1 MRQPAYHLLRL
12 TGNLMRQAET
22 ITESNLFYQQEDRRP
37 RLDRAEGI
45 YLWDVSGK
53 RYLDGSSGAMVSNI
67 GHSNPRV
74 LAAMKRQMDKSTF
87 AYRLHFE
94 NDPAEDL
101 ASLMASLMP
110 PELDRIFFVSGGSEA
125 VESCLKLARQY
136 AVATGQGTRWKII
149 SLFPSYHGSTLG
161 ATAVTGMQQFV
172 EPFRDMIRVMPK
184 IPAATCYLDRDRMS
198 PEERG
203 ERYAEYLR
211 EEIIRQGPETV
222 LAFIM
227 EPVGGA
233 STGALVAPD
242 SWYARIQ
249 EICREYG
256 ILLIADEVMTG
267 AGRTGRFLASE
278 WWGLQPDIVALAKG
292 FGAGYAPLGAMAAR
306 RRIVTAVLD
315 GGGFAHGY
323 TYAGNPLACAA
334 GLGVLREL
342 LEHKLVENAERQGH
356 RLRARLTGLMERYP
370 FIGDVRGR
378 GLLLAFE
385 LVKDRE
391 TMQPLDPALN
401 AHLALVEQAYRRGL
415 IIYSRRTRGGIV
427 GDHFMVCPP
436 LIITDAQIEELMELL
451 VASLDAFAAS
461 AGLSIIR

>member
-1 MRQPAYHLLRL
+1 MRK
-12 TGNLMRQAET
+12 AEE
-22 ITESNLFYQQEDRRP
+22 ITESHLFYQQDSRRP

-45 YLWDVSGK
+45 YLWDVHGK

-101 ASLMASLMP
+101 ASRMASLMP
-110 PELDRIFFVSGGSEA
+110 PDLDRIFFVSGGSEA

-136 AVATGQGTRWKII
+136 AVVTGQVRRSKVI

-161 ATAVTGMQQFV
+161 ASAVTGMQQFV

-184 IPAATCYLDRDRMS
+184 IPAATCYLDRDNLS
-198 PEERG
+198 HEERG
-203 ERYAEYLR
+203 LRYAEYLR
-211 EEIIRQGPETV
+211 DEIIRQGPETV

-278 WWGLQPDIVALAKG
+278 WWDLQPDIVAVAKG
-292 FGAGYAPLGAMAAR
+292 FGAGYAPLGAMAAHR
-306 RRIVTAVLD
+306 HIVTAVLH

-323 TYAGNPLACAA
+323 TYAGNPLACSA
-334 GLGVLREL
+334 GLAVLQEL
-342 LEHKLVENAERQGH
+342 ADHKLIENAERQG
-356 RLRARLTGLMERYP
+356 RKLRAHLSALMNRYP
-370 FIGDVRGR
+370 FIGDVRGK

-401 AHLALVEQAYRRGL
+401 AHLALVDEAYRRGL

-436 LIITDAQIEELMELL
+436 LIITDAQIGELMDML
-451 VASLDAFAAS
+451 VASIDAFAES
-461 AGLSIIR
+461 AGLPVINSPG

>member
-1 MRQPAYHLLRL
+1 
-12 TGNLMRQAET
+12 MRQAEEV
-22 ITESNLFYQQEDRRP
+22 IESNLFYQQESRRP
-37 RLDRAEGI
+37 RVDRAEGI
-45 YLWDVSGK
+45 YLWDVNGK

-74 LAAMKRQMDKSTF
+74 LAAMKRQMDKATF

-125 VESCLKLARQY
+125 IESCLKLARQY
-136 AVATGQGTRWKII
+136 AIVKGEVSRWKVI

-161 ATAVTGMQQFV
+161 AAAVTGMQQFV

-184 IPAATCYLDRDRMS
+184 IPAATCYLDRDRLS
-198 PEERG
+198 HDERG
-203 ERYAEYLR
+203 LRYAEYLR
-211 EEIIRQGPETV
+211 EEIVRQGPETV
-222 LAFIM
+222 LAFLM

-233 STGALVAPD
+233 STGALVPPD

-256 ILLIADEVMTG
+256 VLLIADEVMTG

-278 WWGLQPDIVALAKG
+278 WWHLEPDIIALAKG

-306 RRIVTAVLD
+306 RSIVDAVLD
-315 GGGFAHGY
+315 AGGFAHGY
-323 TYAGNPLACAA
+323 TYAGNPLACSA
-334 GLGVLREL
+334 GLAVLQEL
-342 LEHKLVENAERQGH
+342 QEQKLVENADRQG
-356 RLRARLTGLMERYP
+356 RKLRASLNGLMNRYP
-370 FIGDVRGR
+370 FIGDVRGK

-385 LVKDRE
+385 LVNDRE
-391 TMQPLDPALN
+391 TMEPLDPALN
-401 AHLALVEQAYRRGL
+401 AHLALVEEAYRRGL

-436 LIITDAQIEELMELL
+436 LIITDSQLDELMELL
-451 VASLDAFAAS
+451 TASLDAFAKATK
-461 AGLSIIR
+461 LPVMP